1 MDLEKLLAD
10 DRVKFETTLAPLSND
25 KARQDAEA
33 LILFNELIKS
43 CEKSREQ
50 LTYIKPR
57 VDAFMHYLVKYGV
70 GPMAALHVL
79 RGTVSSAGDF
89 PNRPELADYAKTF
102 PAPKLFE
109 FDASSSLTDRAN
121 VSKDTLL
128 ELKGLCDEHADWLD
142 RMRLLAPMADPK
154 NHPDRR
160 QLRERDA
167 IRVKINELATP
178 AVISELVRVAM
189 NGRGE
194 M

>member
-10 DRVKFETTLAPLSND
+10 DRVKFETTLVPLSND

-33 LILFNELIKS
+33 LIVFNDLIKS
-43 CEKSREQ
+43 CENRGEQ

-57 VDAFMHYLVKYGV
+57 VDAFMHHLVKYGV

-79 RGTVSSAGDF
+79 RSTVSSAGDF
-89 PNRPELADYAKTF
+89 PNRSELADYAKTF
-102 PAPKLFE
+102 PSPKLFE
-109 FDASSSLTDRAN
+109 FDAALSQAGRAN
-121 VSKDTLL
+121 ITMDTLL

-142 RMRLLAPMADPK
+142 RMRVLAPTADPK
-154 NHPDRR
+154 NHPDSR

-189 NGRGE
+189 NGRGA